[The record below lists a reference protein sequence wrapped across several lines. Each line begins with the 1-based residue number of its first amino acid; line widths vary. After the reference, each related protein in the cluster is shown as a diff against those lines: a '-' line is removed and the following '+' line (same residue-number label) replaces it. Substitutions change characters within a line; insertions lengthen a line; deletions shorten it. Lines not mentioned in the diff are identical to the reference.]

1 MAKVFLTN
9 ATGYI
14 GKAVAKAALQKG
26 HTVSALARSPESA
39 QKLEKIGV
47 KPVHGDLKEPQKYI
61 DAVRQADVVI
71 HTAAT
76 NDADSG
82 KFDTLT
88 VDSIIEA
95 LKGSNK
101 TFIYTSGT
109 WVLGDTGDIIADEQ
123 TPYEPLP
130 FVAWRAEN
138 EQKTVAAAQQGIKSI
153 VLRPVIVYGGEEGII
168 DNLIQQAQKTSKV
181 IYVDNGENY
190 WSLVHVEDLADLY
203 LLALEKAQPGA
214 LYNASTEY
222 LPAKEIAELIAK
234 AAGNAQAKSL
244 SLEEARQALSIFA
257 DAFALDQKIGSVKA
271 KQELGWQPKAAK
283 FAEDIAKTRTLTAGR
298 A

>member
-26 HTVSALARSPESA
+26 HTVSALARSPEST

-47 KPVHGDLKEPQKYI
+47 KPINGDLKAPEKYL
-61 DAVRQADVVI
+61 DEVRQADVVI

-76 NDADSG
+76 NDEDFG
-82 KFDTLT
+82 KYDTLT
-88 VDSIIEA
+88 VNSVIDA

-109 WVLGDTGDIIADEQ
+109 WVLGNTGDVIADEQ

-138 EQKTVAAAQQGIKSI
+138 EQKVVKAAQQGVKSI
-153 VLRPVIVYGGEEGII
+153 VLRPVIVYGGAEGII
-168 DNLIQQAQKTSKV
+168 ENLIQQAQKTAR
-181 IYVDNGENY
+181 VDYIENGQNY
-190 WSLVHVEDLADLY
+190 WSLVHVDDLADLY
-203 LLALEKAQPGA
+203 VLAIEKAQAGS
-214 LYNASTEY
+214 LYNASTEF
-222 LPAKEIAELIAK
+222 LPAKEIAELVAK
-234 AAGNAQAKSL
+234 AAGGAQAKSL
-244 SLEEARQALSIFA
+244 PLEEARKTLSIFA
-257 DAFALDQKIGSVKA
+257 DAFALDQKIGADKA
-271 KQELGWQPKAAK
+271 KQELGWQTKAPKLKDELAK
-283 FAEDIAKTRTLTAGR
+283 SKHLTAGR
-298 A
+298 I

>member
-14 GKAVAKAALQKG
+14 GKAVALAALNKG
-26 HTVSALARSPESA
+26 HSVSALARSPEA
-39 QKLEKIGV
+39 TQKLEKIGV
-47 KPVHGDLKEPQKYI
+47 KPVSGDLKKPEQYT
-61 DAVRQADVVI
+61 DTLNQYDVVI

-76 NDADSG
+76 NDEDFG
-82 KFDTLT
+82 KYDTLT
-88 VDSIIEA
+88 VNSIIET
-95 LKGSNK
+95 LKETNK

-109 WVLGDTGDIIADEQ
+109 WVLGNTGDIIADEQ

-138 EQKTVAAAQQGIKSI
+138 EQQVVKAAQNGIKTI

-168 DNLIQQAQKTSKV
+168 ANLIQQAEKTKTV
-181 IYVDNGENY
+181 PYITTGQNY

-203 LLALEKAQPGA
+203 LLAIEKAEAGS
-214 LYNASTEY
+214 LYNASSDY
-222 LPAKEIAELIAK
+222 LPAKQIAELVAG
-234 AAGNAQAKSL
+234 AAQAQAKSIP
-244 SLEEARQALSIFA
+244 LEEARKTLSIFA
-257 DAFALDQKIGSVKA
+257 DAFALDQKIGAVKA
-271 KQELGWQPKAAK
+271 KQELGWQPKAPKLAN
-283 FAEDIAKTRTLTAGR
+283 AIEKTKQLAAGR